1 MKKDTVD
8 WSKFELY
15 HPPPIEEPISRI
27 RPGLSLTRRCPKEIR
42 FTKSLRIKRS
52 EVCSR
57 DGHDHNM
64 VIVNGI
70 ELCPV
75 SAIMFLAAARNYNWA
90 TSLKLAINR
99 IATEAFL

>member
-15 HPPPIEEPISRI
+15 HPPIEEPILRI
-27 RPGLSLTRRCPKEIR
+27 RPSLSLIRRCPKEIW
-42 FTKSLRIKRS
+42 FAKSLRVEQA
-52 EVCSR
+52 EVCPR
-57 DGHDHNM
+57 KDHNHRM
-64 VIVNGI
+64 VMVNGI

-75 SAIMFLAAARNYNWA
+75 SAIMFLAAARNYGW
-90 TSLKLAINR
+90 TISLKLAINR